1 MRWKKMIATALAGVM
16 LLAGVSCKKATVNTS
31 PELHFETDNQYWL
44 SQGLFTMRAESE
56 TGFYYFE
63 DTNPSILYYADKETM
78 QSIPVCNKPNC
89 VAHDNPREATDAEL
103 ENCNA
108 YLYTKNQK
116 LLYYEGALYA
126 VMQEGTM
133 EGNEVLTSFSL
144 VRISLDGTE
153 RKVVWEIDPGVPVGY
168 GSLWDFILHRGKFY
182 FTVNDVLY
190 SYDLDNEKVAEIRK
204 FETLPTLYA
213 MGDHLFVRSEG
224 NGIDEGLFRYTIS
237 TGEWKQYPK
246 ECVEVFPHHG
256 GMYFYCIQEE
266 PTVKLWGVETDRN
279 GDNETTV
286 EYEENLVPMALS
298 DKYLMA
304 QKLGTYRLIETGE
317 SLTLEEFNE
326 LAEKYEG
333 TDVVVDN
340 LVEPVPVSTYEIY
353 DRKTMEVLGSLP
365 KLRTLDRPW
374 FSEDRIYFVAL
385 DTERCEENY
394 EPCTIYY
401 ADLADLGSDAFA
413 WKVVEPSR

>member
-1 MRWKKMIATALAGVM
+1 M
-16 LLAGVSCKKATVNTS
+16 
-31 PELHFETDNQYWL
+31 
-44 SQGLFTMRAESE
+44 
-56 TGFYYFE
+56 
-63 DTNPSILYYADKETM
+63 
-78 QSIPVCNKPNC
+78 
-89 VAHDNPREATDAEL
+89 
-103 ENCNA
+103 
-108 YLYTKNQK
+108 
-116 LLYYEGALYA
+116 
-126 VMQEGTM
+126 
-133 EGNEVLTSFSL
+133 
-144 VRISLDGTE
+144 
-153 RKVVWEIDPGVPVGY
+153 
-168 GSLWDFILHRGKFY
+168 HRGKFY

-394 EPCTIYY
+394 EPYTIYY